1 MRYSDKTF
9 AIQTPDDMEDV
20 GDVDVQLHPLIHTL
34 FGCLEILAHQS
45 VLPYL
50 CCCGFLELSD
60 GSIEGDFG

>member
-1 MRYSDKTF
+1 
-9 AIQTPDDMEDV
+9 MEDV